1 MRTLVSDLPHSTLA
15 ALDRADAVLV
25 RASAALNAA
34 DLFAELAHQR
44 LMDTRAR
51 VDRLRGKM
59 AGVKSAGRLAG

>member
-25 RASAALNAA
+25 RASAALNA
-34 DLFAELAHQR
+34 LFAERAHER